1 MKNILI
7 SVAATIFM
15 WLLMVACV
23 ASTLTHAVKSGD
35 VLQIAV
41 VILMVLDAVLLF
53 IRYRK

>member
-1 MKNILI
+1 MKNILS